1 MIEIIKL
8 GHCPSLSGKTSL
20 TYYVGR
26 REEQIYIQL
35 HGNSNGGLFCKEWVS
50 LEHLGVK
57 DQKPISSDS
66 IQAIFKGKSA
76 NTGGFLLAVLLK
88 EGLVE
93 VVNRHRYRFCDPVPF
108 IRGVLK

>member
-8 GHCPSLSGKTSL
+8 GCCPSLSGRTSL
-20 TYYVGR
+20 TYHIGR

-35 HGNSNGGLFCKEWVS
+35 HGNSNGGFFCGEWVS

-57 DQKPISSDS
+57 DQKPISADS
-66 IQAIFKGKSA
+66 IQALFKGKSA

-93 VVNRHRYRFCDPVPF
+93 VVNKHRYRSLDPEPF
-108 IRGVLK
+108 ILGVLK